1 MKRSRL
7 RDLGIVVGRLPP
19 GPHNAITDVPGVRV
33 GYATLCADEPHVVRT
48 GVTAIWPQP
57 DILKSAVFAGMH
69 SFNGYGEMTGSL
81 WLAEQGLLT
90 NAIAITNTCCVGL
103 VRDAICAY
111 AVGSKAREPTLLP
124 VVTETDDGW
133 LSASESFPI
142 TREMVFEALENAA
155 GGRIAE
161 GNVGG
166 GTGAICHEFK
176 GGTGTASR
184 VVRTGGAKWTVGA
197 LVQANYGL
205 RSQLTIGGI
214 PVGREIGCDEIASAY
229 DEPTDAG
236 SLVVVLA
243 TNAPLIAKQCECI
256 ARRAAL
262 GMALVGAKGANG
274 SGDIFLCFSSH
285 NRMRLGRSVHRV
297 EMMDPEAMN
306 GLFEAAVEATEEAIL
321 NALTM
326 AESMVGRE
334 GRVAYALPLDRLAGI
349 FAGHLRRVKS
359 PRRR

>member
-1 MKRSRL
+1 MKRCRL
-7 RDLGIVVGRLPP
+7 RDLGITVGRLPP
-19 GPHNAITDVPGVRV
+19 GPENSITDVEGVRV
-33 GYATLCADEPHVVRT
+33 GYVTLCVDRPRVLRT
-48 GVTAIWPQP
+48 GVTVIWPQP
-57 DILKSAVFAGMH
+57 DILQSAVFAGAH
-69 SFNGYGEMTGSL
+69 CFNGYGEMTGGL

-90 NAIAITNTCCVGL
+90 NPVAITNTCCVGV

-111 AVGSKAREPTLLP
+111 VVKSDAREPTLLP
-124 VVTETDDGW
+124 VVAETDDVW
-133 LSASESFPI
+133 LSASETFPI
-142 TREMVFEALENAA
+142 TREMVFEAIENAA

-166 GTGAICHEFK
+166 GTGAICHELK

-184 VVRTGGAKWTVGA
+184 MVRTAGARWTVGA

-205 RSQLTIGGI
+205 RSQFTIGGV
-214 PVGREIGCDEIASAY
+214 PVGREIGTDEVPSPY
-229 DEPTDAG
+229 DEPEDSG
-236 SLVVVLA
+236 SIVVVLA
-243 TNAPLIAKQCECI
+243 TDAPLLAKQCERM

-285 NRMRLGRSVHRV
+285 NRVRQRRTIHRV
-297 EMMDPEAMN
+297 EMMDPESMN
-306 GLFEAAVEATEEAIL
+306 GLFDAAVEATEEAIL

-326 AESMVGRE
+326 ADTMVGRD

-349 FAGHLRRVKS
+349 FAGYPQQVKS